1 MTKPRKAVPL
11 LDLST
16 GIAFIPIT
24 FQGNVA
30 IAGDGNQYELSDC
43 EPLKLEHFD
52 IDRILIGDEG
62 TEISVSRC
70 LQGFMV
76 SDDKRRFIVRLPDDV
91 DIAAKSLAAF
101 FNGEIVSDVPEK
113 FRILEEVE
121 F

>member
-30 IAGDGNQYELSDC
+30 IAGDGNQYEIEDC
-43 EPLKLEHFD
+43 EPIKLEHFD
-52 IDRILIGDEG
+52 TERLLIGDEG
-62 TEISVSRC
+62 SEFSVRRC
-70 LQGFMV
+70 SKGLRLNG
-76 SDDKRRFIVRLPDDV
+76 RLWVRLPDEV
-91 DIAAKSLAAF
+91 DAAAKSLAEF
-101 FNGEIVSDVPEK
+101 FNGEIVSDVPEQ
-113 FRILEEVE
+113 FRIQEEVE